1 MIRVPGLLALAAFVL
16 LAPAAAPAEDAT
28 EKKAE
33 LPPGVVA
40 RVHGRDVT
48 EADLRERL
56 AKRWATTER
65 GKQLLDQLIDDLCVE
80 AEAATRSVTVTDD
93 EVAAYVKRIDET
105 IRRQTGGTRTIEDV
119 YREENSTP
127 AEFALIAREYVK
139 RQKMAAEDLGGKAG
153 DEVPEARLK
162 LWLSSL
168 RRRSGV
174 KVTDL
179 PPGVL
184 AKVGDVVIDR
194 ARFAEAL
201 AKRLPEDAVH
211 SARDDLVFEAAT
223 EHALAAAKVEVQDA
237 DVDAE
242 LARIRERFAQD
253 PRVKN
258 TGLTFDEFLRQT
270 RGTSEA
276 ELRADRA
283 FRSRIGL
290 ERMLRERISDE
301 DVRKTW
307 EENRDAFGERA
318 LVRQIYIPAGDSGGK
333 FKMRSFEQAFELV
346 LRAKAAVLE
355 GTGLPGTPAEGRRP
369 LRDVVT
375 AVAKQFEEDPE
386 KRKAAGEPVAWTRA
400 SLSGQEKLLEDVF
413 KGETGKLLGPT
424 RSLIGWHLVLVEER
438 RPAPSFEEVS
448 DAVRDDLLRRAT
460 AKFQL
465 SIRTDPGVIVR

>member
-1 MIRVPGLLALAAFVL
+1 MKRCLGLALAAVFL
-16 LAPAAAPAEDAT
+16 LPLPRAAAAEEGLPA
-28 EKKAE
+28 
-33 LPPGVVA
+33 GVVA

-48 EADLRERL
+48 QADLRERL
-56 AKRWATTER
+56 AKRWAATER
-65 GKQLLDQLIDDLCVE
+65 GKQLLDQLVDDTCVE
-80 AEAATRSVTVTDD
+80 AEAKKRGVTVTDD
-93 EVAAYVKRIDET
+93 EVAAYVKHVDET
-105 IRRQTGGTRTIEDV
+105 IRKQTGGARTIEDV
-119 YREENSTP
+119 YREESSSP
-127 AEFALIAREYVK
+127 AEFARIAREYVK

-174 KVTDL
+174 KLTDL
-179 PPGVL
+179 PEGVL

-201 AKRLPEDAVH
+201 ATQLPEDAVI
-211 SARDDLVFEAAT
+211 SARADLVFEAAAD
-223 EHALAAAKVEVQDA
+223 HALSVAKIEVTDA

-242 LARIRERFAQD
+242 VARIRVRFSQD

-283 FRSRIGL
+283 FRTRVGL
-290 ERMLRERISDE
+290 ERLLARRITDA
-301 DVRKTW
+301 DIRKLW
-307 EENRDAFGERA
+307 EENREAFGERA
-318 LVRQIYIPAGDSGGK
+318 LVRQIYVPAGDSGGK
-333 FKMRSFEQAFELV
+333 FKMRTFEEAFELA

-375 AVAKQFEEDPE
+375 AVAKQFEEDAE
-386 KRKAAGEPVAWTRA
+386 KRKAAGEPVAWTRVHLA
-400 SLSGQEKLLEDVF
+400 GEEKLIDDVF

-424 RSLIGWHLVLVEER
+424 RSRIGWHLVLVEER
-438 RPAPSFEEVS
+438 RPAPSFDEVK
-448 DAVRDDLLRRAT
+448 DAVRDELMRRET

-465 SIRTDPGVIVR
+465 EMKNDPGVVLAK

>member
-1 MIRVPGLLALAAFVL
+1 MKRCLGLALAAAFL
-16 LAPAAAPAEDAT
+16 LPLPRAAAAEDG
-28 EKKAE
+28 

-48 EADLRERL
+48 QADLRERL
-56 AKRWATTER
+56 AKRWAATER
-65 GKQLLDQLIDDLCVE
+65 GKQLLDQLVDDTCVE
-80 AEAATRSVTVTDD
+80 AEAKKRGVTVTDD
-93 EVAAYVKRIDET
+93 EVAAYVKHVDET
-105 IRRQTGGTRTIEDV
+105 IRKQTGGARTIEDV
-119 YREENSTP
+119 YREESSSP
-127 AEFALIAREYVK
+127 VEFARIAREYVK

-174 KVTDL
+174 KLTDL
-179 PPGVL
+179 PEGVL

-201 AKRLPEDAVH
+201 ATQLPEDAVI
-211 SARDDLVFEAAT
+211 SARADLVFEAAA
-223 EHALAAAKVEVQDA
+223 EHAVSVAKIEVADA

-242 LARIRERFAQD
+242 IGRIRDRFAQD

-283 FRSRIGL
+283 FRTRVGL
-290 ERMLRERISDE
+290 ERLLARRINDA
-301 DVRKTW
+301 DVRKLW
-307 EENRDAFGERA
+307 EDNREAFGERA
-318 LVRQIYIPAGDSGGK
+318 LVRQIYVPAGDAGGK
-333 FKMRSFEQAFELV
+333 FKMHTFEEAFTLA

-355 GTGLPGTPAEGRRP
+355 GTGLPGRPAEGTRP

-386 KRKAAGEPVAWTRA
+386 KRKTAGEPVAWTRVHLA
-400 SLSGQEKLLEDVF
+400 GEEKLTDDVF

-424 RSLIGWHLVLVEER
+424 RSRIGWHLVLVEER
-438 RPAPSFEEVS
+438 RPAPSFEEVK
-448 DAVRDDLLRRAT
+448 DAVRDELMRRET

-465 SIRTDPGVIVR
+465 EMKNDPGVVLAK